1 MEPTTIEHAKKELQ
15 SQRIIGQQKW
25 QRITLLCVLGCEA
38 AGALLGGSLLIA
50 APDGR
55 IMDMR
60 IDIMHGVFRDFMVPG
75 ILLIGLGILNA
86 AAFFAVIHKSRFD
99 WIMTGL
105 GLGGLIVW
113 FSVEIAILQE
123 LHWLH
128 LVWGLPVYLGGL
140 VAIPLFAS
148 LHAKL
153 RKILLMCGILS
164 SLLYVA
170 LNVFVPMLWP
180 IYNCASQTVSELS
193 AIGAPTRPIWLWL
206 CILYTLLITVFAWGV
221 WKSAGQNRALRIA
234 GALLIAYA
242 ALGLLWP
249 FAPMHLR
256 EVLAAGGGT
265 ISDTMHIA
273 LGAVTEILYLL
284 ALGFAAAAFG
294 KKFRLYS
301 IATFVILFV
310 FGVLTFLDAPGIAA
324 NQPTPLIGVWER
336 VNIGVFLIWV
346 VVLAN
351 VLLGTEKKPVSSKSI
366 EV

>member
-1 MEPTTIEHAKKELQ
+1 MESQKIEHNKNGLL
-15 SQRIIGQQKW
+15 SQRIINLQKW
-25 QRITLLCVLGCEA
+25 QRMVLLFILGCEA
-38 AGALLGGSLLIA
+38 AGALAGGILLIV

-60 IDIMHGVFRDFMVPG
+60 VDIMHGIFRNFLIPG
-75 ILLIGLGILNA
+75 IILLGLGILNA
-86 AAFFAVIHKSRFD
+86 AAFIMVIRKSRPD
-99 WIMTGL
+99 WIIAGL
-105 GLGGLIVW
+105 ALGGLIVW

-128 LVWGLPVYLGGL
+128 IVWGMPVYLGGFL
-140 VAIPLFAS
+140 AMLLFTS
-148 LHAKL
+148 RFSVT
-153 RKILLMCGILS
+153 RKALLICGILS

-170 LNVFVPMLWP
+170 LNIFVPMLWP
-180 IYNCASQTVSELS
+180 AYNCASQTISELS

-206 CILYTLLITVFAWGV
+206 CILYTVLMTIFAWGV
-221 WKSAGQNRALRIA
+221 WKSAGQNHALRIS

-242 ALGLLWP
+242 VLGVLWP

-284 ALGFAAAAFG
+284 ALCFTAAAFG
-294 KKFRLYS
+294 KRFRLYS
-301 IATFVILFV
+301 IATFVILLV
-310 FGVLTFLDAPGIAA
+310 FGVLTFLDAPGVGA

-336 VNIGVFLIWV
+336 INIGVFLLWI
-346 VVLAN
+346 VVLAT
-351 VLLGTEKKPVSSKSI
+351 VLLRAEKRPT
-366 EV
+366 